1 MLVSGER
8 GKLPRST
15 IFLNLDL
22 ERKLELKLLKT

>member
-8 GKLPRST
+8 VKLPRST
-15 IFLNLDL
+15 IFLKLDL